1 MKKIPLDSIKELRS
15 MTLASVANCKDA
27 LEESKGDIKKAATLI
42 RKRGLEVA
50 AKKGE
55 RAAKEGRI
63 EAYVHN
69 GNKVGVILEVNCET
83 DFVARNEEFRQFTKD
98 VAMQITA
105 LSPSYIKKE
114 DVPEDILKK
123 EKNKQAFYKANCL
136 LEQSFIKDPTVTI
149 NDFMGSLLAKFS
161 ENIVIRR
168 FIRFKI
174 GE

>member
-15 MTLASVANCKDA
+15 MTLASVAHCKDA
-27 LEESKGDIKKAATLI
+27 LQESKGDIKKAASLI

-105 LSPSYIKKE
+105 LNPSYIKRE

-123 EKNKQAFYKANCL
+123 EKNKEAFYKANCL

-149 NDFMGSLLAKFS
+149 NDCMGSLLAKFS